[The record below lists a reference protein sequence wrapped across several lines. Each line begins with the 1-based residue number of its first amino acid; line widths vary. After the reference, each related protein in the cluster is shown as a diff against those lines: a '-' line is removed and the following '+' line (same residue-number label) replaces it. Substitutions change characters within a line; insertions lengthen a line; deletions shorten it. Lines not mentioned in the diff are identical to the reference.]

1 MEALKKR
8 STATVICVAVC
19 IISLLLGVH
28 LSVNRQLGKLEDSF
42 YAGVYSKSAGYTLPS
57 VQEQLDERYD
67 AAIGIISLIPSE
79 FASDIRDSCDWLL
92 EAETFSEKYD
102 ANVALQAAYEDMLQN
117 VDLSMFDERTL
128 GGFNDYCNTMD
139 NAQRLIENSGYNEAA
154 AEFED
159 EVLGSF
165 PLSILKYPAF
175 AGRPEYF
182 GD

>member
-1 MEALKKR
+1 MEVLKKR
-8 STATVICVAVC
+8 STATAICIVVC

-28 LSVNRQLGKLEDSF
+28 LSVNRQLNKLEDAF
-42 YAGVYSKSAGYTLPS
+42 YNGVHADGYAHPS
-57 VQEQLDERYD
+57 VQQQLDDRYD

-79 FASDIRDSCDWLL
+79 LAGDLRDACDFLI

-102 ANVALQAAYEDMLQN
+102 ANEMLQAAYEDMLQS
-117 VDLSMFDERTL
+117 VDASMFDERTL
-128 GGFNDYCNTMD
+128 GGFNDYCSTMD

-159 EVLGSF
+159 DILGSF

-175 AGRPEYF
+175 AGKPEYF

>member
-1 MEALKKR
+1 MEILKKR
-8 STATVICVAVC
+8 STATVICVVVC

-28 LSVNRQLGKLEDSF
+28 LSVNRQLNKLEDAF
-42 YAGVYSKSAGYTLPS
+42 YNGVYSKDGYTLPS
-57 VQEQLDERYD
+57 VQQQLDDRYD

-79 FASDIRDSCDWLL
+79 FAADMRDACNWLL

-102 ANVALQAAYEDMLQN
+102 ANVALQAAYEDMLQS
-117 VDLSMFDERTL
+117 VDTSMFDERTL
-128 GGFNDYCNTMD
+128 GGFNDYCDTMD

-159 EVLGSF
+159 EILGSF

-175 AGRPEYF
+175 AGTPEYF
-182 GD
+182 EN